1 MGLGSSHGRVD
12 AGPAATVPKGKGLR
26 HRPHKA
32 DDRPRHISSDAI
44 DGRGC
49 VIGCAGLSPSA
60 VAKWAG
66 QIRLLSSPFS
76 HAMLRIH
83 GDRSSLLA
91 APTAHRAD
99 QQLQIPQALR
109 PVVAP
114 LSESR

>member
-1 MGLGSSHGRVD
+1 M
-12 AGPAATVPKGKGLR
+12 
-26 HRPHKA
+26 
-32 DDRPRHISSDAI
+32 RHISSGAI

-49 VIGCAGLSPSA
+49 AIGCAALSPSA
-60 VAKWAG
+60 LAKWAG

-91 APTAHRAD
+91 ALTAHWAD

-114 LSESR
+114 LSRRPRPLR